1 MDDLNY
7 LFHRQQVERSRA
19 DVASSEE
26 ARQAHLV
33 LASRYEQQIEE
44 LSGGRISF
52 QHPET
57 CCPPKSVA
65 VVGAAV

>member
-1 MDDLNY
+1 MDLNY

-19 DVASSEE
+19 DTASSEE
-26 ARQAHLV
+26 AREAHLD

-52 QHPET
+52 YHRPD
-57 CCPPKSVA
+57 K
-65 VVGAAV
+65 GAGEPLSAA